1 MTRLAIVCTHP
12 IQYLAPAFR
21 VLAIQPGLEIR
32 VFYGL
37 SNTESA
43 YDPGF
48 GQTVTW
54 DIPLLDGYDHEF
66 VTNTAKSPGSDR
78 FSGVVL
84 PDLNRRIEAW
94 NADAILVYGW
104 SYDAHLKAMRHFKRK
119 IPVFFRGD
127 STLLDEVPG
136 IKRVLRRIY
145 LRWIYRHVDVAFSVG
160 TNNREYL
167 LRHGL
172 RASQIVHAPHAVDNS
187 RFDAGQTA
195 DLRNELMIPESAPVI
210 AFVGKLEWKKAPD
223 LLLDAFLKLE
233 NTAAHLLFVGTG
245 DLESELKRRANDRV
259 HFLGFQN
266 QTRLPSIY
274 KATDLLALPSRGPG
288 ETWGL
293 VLNEAMACGCAVL
306 TSDRVG
312 AATDLVQTGIN
323 GWIAKANDLVSLTD
337 ALRMACGLGR
347 ERLIQCGQQS
357 ARIISQWT
365 ITNQV
370 TQIAATTLERVAQK
384 RKKTA

>member
-21 VLAIQPGLEIR
+21 ALAIQPGLEIK

-54 DIPLLDGYDHEF
+54 DIPLLDGYAHEF
-66 VTNTAKSPGSDR
+66 VPNIAKSPGSDR
-78 FSGVVL
+78 FSGMVL

-104 SYDAHLKAMRHFKRK
+104 SYDAHLKAMRYFKGK

-136 IKRVLRRIY
+136 VKRVIRRVF
-145 LRWIYRHVDVAFSVG
+145 LRWIYKHVDVAFSVG
-160 TNNREYL
+160 TNNRDYL

-187 RFDAGQTA
+187 RFDAGQSE
-195 DLRNELMIPESAPVI
+195 DLRKELKIPDSAPVF

-223 LLLDAFLKLE
+223 LLLDAFLKLD
-233 NTAAHLLFVGTG
+233 NSTAHLIFVGAG
-245 DLESELKRRANDRV
+245 DLEVKLKLRENARI

-266 QTRLPSIY
+266 QTRLPSVY
-274 KATDLLALPSRGPG
+274 KAADLTALPSRGPG

-293 VLNEAMACGCAVL
+293 VLNEAMSCCRAVL
-306 TSDRVG
+306 ASDRVG
-312 AATDLVQTGIN
+312 AAVDLVQTGRN
-323 GWIAKANDLVSLTD
+323 GWIVKANDLNSLAN
-337 ALRMACGLGR
+337 ALQLASDMGRQGLV
-347 ERLIQCGQQS
+347 QYGQQG
-357 ARIISQWT
+357 AGIISQWT
-365 ITNQV
+365 IENQV
-370 TQIAATTLERVAQK
+370 KQIAATTLDRVVQK
-384 RKKTA
+384 RNKPG